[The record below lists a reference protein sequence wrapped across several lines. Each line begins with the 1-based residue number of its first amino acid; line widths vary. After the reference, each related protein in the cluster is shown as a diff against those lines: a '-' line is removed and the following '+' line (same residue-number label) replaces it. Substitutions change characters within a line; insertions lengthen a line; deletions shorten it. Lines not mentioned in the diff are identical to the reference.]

1 MLFKLTDCTAERSKS
16 IFWRKNNLETVRQKR
31 YHVIIGTVFLIQ
43 FTLVISQDFPCS
55 LQSRVKWG
63 IIRGRGSCEGVW
75 HSPPPILVSQKT
87 EREGSGG
94 LFCSDNS
101 TVSVALIL
109 PLVNSFSSKNII
121 HEELTS
127 ETYEGLLKKKGNY
140 FRFQDWLVNKRPFK
154 FPNLVLKIRNHF
166 KFLTSWKQIR
176 DQMIIHHIP
185 RIKFQ
190 SLDVVSCKNSF

>member
-16 IFWRKNNLETVRQKR
+16 IFWRKNNLETVRQKQ

-94 LFCSDNS
+94 LLCSDNS

-109 PLVNSFSSKNII
+109 PSKFLQFQEYNSWRTDFWN
-121 HEELTS
+121 L
-127 ETYEGLLKKKGNY
+127 GRAPKKKGNY

-166 KFLTSWKQIR
+166 KFLTRWKQIR

>member
-55 LQSRVKWG
+55 LQSRVKRG

-127 ETYEGLLKKKGNY
+127 ETLEGLLKKK
-140 FRFQDWLVNKRPFK
+140 REIISVFK
-154 FPNLVLKIRNHF
+154 TDL
-166 KFLTSWKQIR
+166 
-176 DQMIIHHIP
+176 
-185 RIKFQ
+185 
-190 SLDVVSCKNSF
+190 

>member
-16 IFWRKNNLETVRQKR
+16 IFWRKNNLETATKAISCHYRHR
-31 YHVIIGTVFLIQ
+31 FSNSIYFGYFTRFSLQ
-43 FTLVISQDFPCS
+43 FTIPSEARYYKRK
-55 LQSRVKWG
+55 RVL
-63 IIRGRGSCEGVW
+63 RRSMTLA
-75 HSPPPILVSQKT
+75 SPILVSQKT

-109 PLVNSFSSKNII
+109 PSKFLQFQEYNSWRTDFWN
-121 HEELTS
+121 L
-127 ETYEGLLKKKGNY
+127 GRAPKKKGNY

-154 FPNLVLKIRNHF
+154 FPNLVLKIKNHF